1 MAGSNLVGV
10 DLNIDHDFLSDVVR
24 QVALNSIAEAMNKEN
39 HIVEAIVRQ
48 VMRQKVDPKTG
59 NPSRYSSSD
68 NVTLLEYYVRKML
81 TDEVRGQVVA
91 LVEERRPEIAEMVG
105 AELRKEA
112 TMQSF
117 TSAFISSLTNA
128 LDNQWHPCVEISFKN
143 ESDDGEAY

>member
-1 MAGSNLVGV
+1 MASSNLVGV

-59 NPSRYSSSD
+59 EPSRYSSSD
-68 NVTLLEYYVRKML
+68 DVTLLEYYVRKML
-81 TDEVRGQVVA
+81 TDEVRGQVTA
-91 LVEERRPEIAEMVG
+91 IVEERRPEIAEMIG

-112 TMQSF
+112 TFQSF
-117 TSAFISSLTNA
+117 TNAFIRSLTAA
-128 LDNQWHPCVEISFKN
+128 LDNKWKPCIEVTFN
-143 ESDDGEAY
+143 EGKDEEVNF

>member
-1 MAGSNLVGV
+1 MASSNLVGV

-59 NPSRYSSSD
+59 DPARYPSKD
-68 NVTLLEYYVRKML
+68 DVTLLEFYVRKML
-81 TDEVRGQVVA
+81 TDEVRAQVVSI
-91 LVEERRPEIAEMVG
+91 VDERRPEIAEMVG

-112 TMQSF
+112 TCQSF
-117 TSAFISSLTNA
+117 TNAFIGSLSEA
-128 LDNQWHPCVEISFKN
+128 LENQWRPCIEISFVEEKK
-143 ESDDGEAY
+143 EIEF